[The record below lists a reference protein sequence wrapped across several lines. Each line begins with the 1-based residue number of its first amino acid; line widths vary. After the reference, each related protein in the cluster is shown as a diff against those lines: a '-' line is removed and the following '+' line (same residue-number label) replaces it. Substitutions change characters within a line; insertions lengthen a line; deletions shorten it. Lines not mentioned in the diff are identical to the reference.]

1 VLFAF
6 LPVIF
11 LLLSRRLAGIDAA
24 GIVPRDRLALLGS
37 QTIFAPLPPPTIERV
52 ASRLTPVEATASSA
66 IVRQGEPGDRFY
78 TIESG
83 EVAVSKDGRE
93 VASLGPGDFFGEI
106 ALLRDVPRNATVA
119 ARTPRVHLYA
129 LQREDFLEAVTGH
142 PQSAQAAE
150 AVARERLG
158 DR

>member
-1 VLFAF
+1 
-6 LPVIF
+6 
-11 LLLSRRLAGIDAA
+11 
-24 GIVPRDRLALLGS
+24 
-37 QTIFAPLPPPTIERV
+37 
-52 ASRLTPVEATASSA
+52 
-66 IVRQGEPGDRFY
+66 
-78 TIESG
+78 
-83 EVAVSKDGRE
+83 VAVSKDGRE